1 MLSFQF
7 RFSLR
12 MITVQASPPSP
23 QAWQLTRPLS
33 RLTDMDGSSSE
44 WKTHL
49 AMPLWLT

>member
-1 MLSFQF
+1 M
-7 RFSLR
+7 
-12 MITVQASPPSP
+12 MMVQASPPSP
-23 QAWQLTRPLS
+23 QAKHFTNCFS